1 MLRLLRSAGFVVDDL
16 IEIQA
21 PSPAH
26 REYPQVAADWARQWP
41 SEEIWKARLSR

>member
-1 MLRLLRSAGFVVDDL
+1 MIRLLRSCGFLVEDL

-26 REYPQVAADWARQWP
+26 REYDEVSRSNGLSLLVAY
-41 SEEIWKARLSR
+41 SM